1 MNTFVPLLVTLLIQS
16 FSALGLM
23 AVPVLIPVEPGV
35 PRLSA
40 SGIGL
45 YLLCAYAGAMV
56 GSLAA
61 GPLVERWGAI
71 RTSQCAL
78 LLSAA
83 GLTLAALCP
92 GALLL
97 AAVLIGM
104 GYGPITPAS
113 SHVLIQTTPARRL
126 NLVFS
131 IKQTGVPVGVAL
143 SGFCIPPL
151 ALTTG
156 WIWTLLILA
165 LACAAVA
172 ACACT
177 IQAGLDAQTSS
188 RNGAAP
194 PIGLSTGFLLRQ
206 LLEPLAV
213 IFRHKGLRS
222 LAAVSFVLS
231 GIQISFTAYLVSYLT
246 TGLAMTALAAGSVLA
261 LSQLGGVMG
270 RIVWGYVSDRFIR
283 PVSMLALLSLVIS
296 LAALA
301 TGGLVLWPTVPSDL
315 ILAGLMIVF
324 GASASGWNGVY
335 LAEVARQA
343 PSGAVGKATSGT
355 LACTFLGVIVGA
367 PVFGL
372 IVSSRGGF
380 TMAFGMQA
388 LLALGVALLLFTF
401 RTRFYRPADSGL
413 QRKV

>member
-1 MNTFVPLLVTLLIQS
+1 MNTFAPLLVTLLIQS

-23 AVPVLIPVEPGV
+23 AVPVLIPVELGP
-35 PRLSA
+35 PRLTA
-40 SGIGL
+40 AGIGL
-45 YLLCAYAGAMV
+45 YLLCAYIGAMV
-56 GSLAA
+56 GSLSA
-61 GPLVERWGAI
+61 GLLVERWGPI

-92 GALLL
+92 DALLL
-97 AAVLIGM
+97 AALFMGM

-151 ALTTG
+151 AVTG
-156 WIWTLLILA
+156 WMWTLLILA
-165 LACAAVA
+165 LACVAVA
-172 ACACT
+172 ASAWP
-177 IQAGLDAQTSS
+177 IQAGLDAQTSQ
-188 RNGAAP
+188 RINPAASV
-194 PIGLSTGFLLRQ
+194 GLSLRFLLRK

-213 IFRHKGLRS
+213 IFGHKGLRS

-231 GIQISFTAYLVSYLT
+231 GIQISFASYLVSYLT
-246 TGLAMTALAAGSVLA
+246 TGLAMTALAAGSLLA
-261 LSQLGGVMG
+261 LSQVGGILG
-270 RIVWGYVSDRFIR
+270 RIVWGYLSDRFIR
-283 PVSMLALLSLVIS
+283 PLSMLALLSLVIS
-296 LAALA
+296 LASLA
-301 TGGLVLWPTVPSDL
+301 TGSLVVWSAAPSSL
-315 ILAGLMIVF
+315 VLAGLMFVF

-343 PSGAVGKATSGT
+343 PSGAVGKVTSGT

-367 PVFGL
+367 PLFGL
-372 IVSSRGGF
+372 IVSGPGGF
-380 TMAFGMQA
+380 SMAFGMQA
-388 LLALGVALLLFTF
+388 VLALGVALLLFAF
-401 RTRFYRPADSGL
+401 RGRFIDPPSQVA
-413 QRKV
+413 

>member
-1 MNTFVPLLVTLLIQS
+1 MNTVAPLLVTLLIQS

-23 AVPVLIPVEPGV
+23 AVPVLIPVEPGL

-61 GPLVERWGAI
+61 GPLVDRWGAI

-83 GLTLAALCP
+83 GLTLAALWP

-97 AAVLIGM
+97 AAVLIGL

-131 IKQTGVPVGVAL
+131 VKQTGVPAGVAL

-151 ALTTG
+151 ALTTA

-177 IQAGLDAQTSS
+177 IQAELDAQTSS

-194 PIGLSTGFLLRQ
+194 PADLSMGFLLRQ

-222 LAAVSFVLS
+222 LAAVSFILS

-246 TGLAMTALAAGSVLA
+246 TWLAMTALAAGSVLA

-301 TGGLVLWPTVPSDL
+301 TGSLVLWPTVPSGL
-315 ILAGLMIVF
+315 LLAGLMIVF

-343 PSGAVGKATSGT
+343 PPGTVGKATSGT

-388 LLALGVALLLFTF
+388 LLALGAALLLFAF
-401 RTRFYRPADSGL
+401 RERFIGPPTRVL
-413 QRKV
+413 RKV

>member
-23 AVPVLIPVEPGV
+23 AVPVLIPVEPGL

-97 AAVLIGM
+97 AAVLIGL

-113 SHVLIQTTPARRL
+113 SHVLIQTTPAQKL

-151 ALTTG
+151 ALATG

-165 LACAAVA
+165 LACATVA

-177 IQAGLDAQTSS
+177 IQAGLDAQTSP
-188 RNGAAP
+188 RNRAAP
-194 PIGLSTGFLLRQ
+194 SIDLSMSFLLRQ

-246 TGLAMTALAAGSVLA
+246 TGLALTALAAGSVLA

-283 PVSMLALLSLVIS
+283 PVNMLALLSLVIS

-301 TGGLVLWPTVPSDL
+301 TGSLVLWPTVPSDL
-315 ILAGLMIVF
+315 VLAGLMIVF

-343 PSGAVGKATSGT
+343 PPGAVGKATSGT

-388 LLALGVALLLFTF
+388 LLALGAALLLFTF
-401 RTRFYRPADSGL
+401 RKRFYRLGDSGL

>member
-1 MNTFVPLLVTLLIQS
+1 MPLLITLLIQS

-23 AVPVLIPVEPGV
+23 AVPVLIPVELGP
-35 PRLSA
+35 PRLTPA
-40 SGIGL
+40 GIGL
-45 YLLCAYAGAMV
+45 YLLCAYAGAVV
-56 GSLAA
+56 GSLSA
-61 GPLVERWGAI
+61 GVLVDRFGAI

-83 GLTLAALCP
+83 GLTLAALVP
-92 GALLL
+92 GALML

-151 ALTTG
+151 AMTMG
-156 WIWTLLILA
+156 WMWTLHILA
-165 LACAAVA
+165 LSCVAVA
-172 ACACT
+172 ASAFP
-177 IQAGLDAQTSS
+177 IQAGLDAQTSPQIS
-188 RNGAAP
+188 P
-194 PIGLSTGFLLRQ
+194 PPPVGLSMRFLLRQ

-213 IFRHKGLRS
+213 IVGHKGLRS

-231 GIQISFTAYLVSYLT
+231 GIQISFTGYLVSYLT

-261 LSQLGGVMG
+261 LSQLGGILG
-270 RIVWGYVSDRFIR
+270 RIVWGYLSDRFIQ
-283 PVSMLALLSLVIS
+283 PLSMLALLSLVIS
-296 LAALA
+296 LASLA
-301 TGGLVLWPTVPSDL
+301 TGGLVLWPAAPPSL
-315 ILAGLMIVF
+315 MLAGLMFVF

-343 PSGAVGKATSGT
+343 PPGAVGKATSGT
-355 LACTFLGVIVGA
+355 LAFTFLGVIVGA

-372 IVSSRGGF
+372 IASGPGGF
-380 TMAFGMQA
+380 SMAFGMQA
-388 LLALGVALLLFTF
+388 LMALGAALLLFA
-401 RTRFYRPADSGL
+401 YKSKKLRPISG
-413 QRKV
+413 

>member
-1 MNTFVPLLVTLLIQS
+1 MKAFVPLLVTLLIQS

-23 AVPVLIPVEPGV
+23 AVPVLIPVEPGP
-35 PRLSA
+35 PRLTA

-56 GSLAA
+56 GSLTAV
-61 GPLVERWGAI
+61 PLVDRWGAI

-113 SHVLIQTTPARRL
+113 SHVLIQTTPAQKL

-151 ALTTG
+151 AATTG
-156 WIWTLLILA
+156 WMWTLLILA

-172 ACACT
+172 ASACP
-177 IQAGLDAQTSS
+177 IQAELDEQTSS
-188 RNGAAP
+188 RNGPTPPAA
-194 PIGLSTGFLLRQ
+194 LSMQSLLWR
-206 LLEPLAV
+206 LIEPLVV
-213 IFRHKGLRS
+213 IVRHKGLRS

-261 LSQLGGVMG
+261 LSQLGGVLG

-283 PVSMLALLSLVIS
+283 PLRMLALLSLVIS
-296 LAALA
+296 LASLA
-301 TGGLVLWPTVPSDL
+301 TGGLVLWPAAPSGL
-315 ILAGLMIVF
+315 VLAGLMFVF

-372 IVSSRGGF
+372 IVSGPGGF
-380 TMAFGMQA
+380 GLAFGMQA
-388 LLALGVALLLFTF
+388 LLALGAALLLFTF
-401 RTRFYRPADSGL
+401 RERFIDPPSQVA
-413 QRKV
+413 